1 MDMRLLTRDEVE
13 LIWTIDRSEVHH
25 HTYEVHGGQLVRT
38 PNYFE
43 VPGWRPDAAEK
54 MTPVLLDCFD
64 RGGTFLGVFD
74 AESLIGMGV
83 LESERVGR
91 ARDQM
96 QLAYLYVSRAYRGR
110 GVGTK
115 LFEAVLPFAREAGAR
130 RSTSPPHPPRIR
142 WTSTSIEAAC
152 SPLSQTQSCWPL
164 SPRTSTSS
172 ICSDTC
178 PLGTV
183 TRVTNSERTTT
194 STSPARM
201 CRTGC

>member
-1 MDMRLLTRDEVE
+1 
-13 LIWTIDRSEVHH
+13 
-25 HTYEVHGGQLVRT
+25 
-38 PNYFE
+38 
-43 VPGWRPDAAEK
+43 
-54 MTPVLLDCFD
+54 
-64 RGGTFLGVFD
+64 
-74 AESLIGMGV
+74 MGV

-152 SPLSQTQSCWPL
+152 SPLSPTQSCWPL

-178 PLGTV
+178 PFGTV
-183 TRVTNSERTTT
+183 TRVSNSDGTTT
-194 STSPARM
+194 STSPGRV
-201 CRTGC
+201 CGSVS